1 MDDVSAVA
9 PASALR
15 VATWKKK
22 ASSWSS
28 CCMWWRPTV
37 GPLPSVNASTR
48 WMRTRGR
55 AAHTRVRSA
64 GPAAKLGRRRRSS
77 SGVAAIAAVSCV
89 EEPGGW
95 VKQQKGLLS
104 EVE

>member
-1 MDDVSAVA
+1 
-9 PASALR
+9 
-15 VATWKKK
+15 
-22 ASSWSS
+22 
-28 CCMWWRPTV
+28 MWWRPTV

-77 SGVAAIAAVSCV
+77 SGVSAIAFVSWT
-89 EEPGGW
+89 EERGGR

-104 EVE
+104 ELKK